1 MVELVRERQQI
12 LKHRGN
18 RIYQMRWG
26 YRKELE
32 QVRAREADTE
42 ARSPVGLRDD
52 SYLNR

>member
-12 LKHRGN
+12 LKHGGN

-32 QVRAREADTE
+32 QVRAREAGYSGQV
-42 ARSPVGLRDD
+42 ASRPGR
-52 SYLNR
+52 